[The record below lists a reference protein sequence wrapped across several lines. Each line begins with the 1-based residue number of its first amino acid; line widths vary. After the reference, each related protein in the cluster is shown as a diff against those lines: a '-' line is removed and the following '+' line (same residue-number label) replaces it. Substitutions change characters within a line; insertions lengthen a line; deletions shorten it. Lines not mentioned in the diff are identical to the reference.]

1 MTTSLFMKYSIEY
14 HCCSLKNHSD
24 KRYDT
29 IVVHFNDWASPFE
42 NPPRATQYE
51 APRQLNSLQND
62 VNQVVTIMKDNLDK
76 VLERDANLA
85 AVENRANALE
95 SGASQF
101 SINAQKLKS
110 KYWWKNVKMW
120 IIIIIIIIVLII
132 VIVVAATQSSKGN
145 NNGNQNNNVEEKKWF
160 CLIAFVLLNR
170 SNNGGGASPAAPG
183 GSKRMAQ
190 QLAQVD
196 EVVDIMR
203 QNVDKVLERD
213 KNLSLL
219 DDRADKLQHN
229 AAQFEQ
235 QAGKLKRKFWLQN
248 MKMMII
254 MGVVGTI
261 LTIVIIGW
269 IYSKAK
275 GVVPALPANPAE
287 GDADTTTPISS
298 ANDELPKVAGDSMAV
313 PAEENATG
321 KPRKNKRKK
330 TTSGGSSAS
339 SSAAPTNKN
348 DGSASGADTLKSVK
362 KRLIRTL
369 LQ

>member
-132 VIVVAATQSSKGN
+132 VIVVAATQSSKEN
-145 NNGNQNNNVEEKKWF
+145 ECSQSMIYFFSSYAK
-160 CLIAFVLLNR
+160 

>member
-1 MTTSLFMKYSIEY
+1 MIGQ
-14 HCCSLKNHSD
+14 
-24 KRYDT
+24 
-29 IVVHFNDWASPFE
+29 ASPFE

-132 VIVVAATQSSKGN
+132 VIVVAATQSSKEN
-145 NNGNQNNNVEEKKWF
+145 ECSQSMIYFFSSYAK
-160 CLIAFVLLNR
+160 

>member
-1 MTTSLFMKYSIEY
+1 MYTFFILLFHKLIICVLSI
-14 HCCSLKNHSD
+14 
-24 KRYDT
+24 R
-29 IVVHFNDWASPFE
+29 ASPFE

-51 APRQLNSLQND
+51 APKQLNSLQND

-85 AVENRANALE
+85 AVENRASALE
-95 SGASQF
+95 NGASQF

-132 VIVVAATQSSKGN
+132 VIVVATTQSSKEN
-145 NNGNQNNNVEEKKWF
+145 ECSQINDLSIN
-160 CLIAFVLLNR
+160 
-170 SNNGGGASPAAPG
+170 SMSSNGGGASPAAPG
-183 GSKRMAQ
+183 SSKRLAQ
-190 QLAQVD
+190 QKAQVD
-196 EVVDIMR
+196 DVVDIMR

-235 QAGKLKRKFWLQN
+235 QAGKFKRKFWLQN

-254 MGVVGTI
+254 MGIAGTI

-269 IYSKAK
+269 IYSKTK
-275 GVVPALPANPAE
+275 GAVPAPPAE
-287 GDADTTTPISS
+287 GDAETTTPISS
-298 ANDELPKVAGDSMAV
+298 ANDELPKVAGDSIIV
-313 PAEENATG
+313 PAEENATA
-321 KPRKNKRKK
+321 KPRKHKRKK
-330 TTSGGSSAS
+330 TTSEGSSAS
-339 SSAAPTNKN
+339 SSAAPTNEN
-348 DGSASGADTLKSVK
+348 DGSASEADALKSVK

>member
-1 MTTSLFMKYSIEY
+1 MTIRPLWRIFTK
-14 HCCSLKNHSD
+14 H
-24 KRYDT
+24 
-29 IVVHFNDWASPFE
+29 WASPFE

-51 APRQLNSLQND
+51 APKQLNSLQND

-85 AVENRANALE
+85 AVENRASALE
-95 SGASQF
+95 NGASQF

-120 IIIIIIIIVLII
+120 IIIIIIIVNRFDYRHCCCYHTIIKRFEYCYIVKL
-132 VIVVAATQSSKGN
+132 AQ
-145 NNGNQNNNVEEKKWF
+145 
-160 CLIAFVLLNR
+160 LIACK
-170 SNNGGGASPAAPG
+170 SSNGGGASPAAPG
-183 GSKRMAQ
+183 SSKRLAQ
-190 QLAQVD
+190 QKAQVD
-196 EVVDIMR
+196 DVVDIMR

-235 QAGKLKRKFWLQN
+235 QAGKFKRKFWLQN

-254 MGVVGTI
+254 MGIAGTI

-269 IYSKAK
+269 IYSKTK
-275 GVVPALPANPAE
+275 GAVPAPPAE
-287 GDADTTTPISS
+287 GDAETTTPISS
-298 ANDELPKVAGDSMAV
+298 ANDELPKVAGDSIIV
-313 PAEENATG
+313 PAEENATA
-321 KPRKNKRKK
+321 KPRKHKRKK
-330 TTSGGSSAS
+330 TTSEGSSAS
-339 SSAAPTNKN
+339 SSAAPTNEN
-348 DGSASGADTLKSVK
+348 DGSASEADALKSVK

>member
-1 MTTSLFMKYSIEY
+1 MDNLFIFLGVNK
-14 HCCSLKNHSD
+14 H
-24 KRYDT
+24 T
-29 IVVHFNDWASPFE
+29 IGASPFE

-132 VIVVAATQSSKGN
+132 VIVVAATQSSKEN
-145 NNGNQNNNVEEKKWF
+145 ECSQSMIYFFSSYAK
-160 CLIAFVLLNR
+160 

-275 GVVPALPANPAE
+275 GAAPALPANPAE

>member
-1 MTTSLFMKYSIEY
+1 MKYSIEY

-132 VIVVAATQSSKGN
+132 VIVVAATQSSKEN
-145 NNGNQNNNVEEKKWF
+145 ECSQSMIYFFSSYAK
-160 CLIAFVLLNR
+160 